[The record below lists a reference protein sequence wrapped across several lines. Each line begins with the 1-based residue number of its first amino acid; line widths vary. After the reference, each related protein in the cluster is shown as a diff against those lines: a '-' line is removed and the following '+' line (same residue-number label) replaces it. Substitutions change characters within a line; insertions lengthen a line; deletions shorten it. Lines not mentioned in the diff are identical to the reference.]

1 MKAEISTFAKV
12 IYRAKDTY
20 FNYTEIHS
28 LWQITNKTVSE
39 LVKEWISE
47 WFELW
52 SIRCFKL

>member
-1 MKAEISTFAKV
+1 MNAEISTFAEV

-39 LVKEWISE
+39 LVKE
-47 WFELW
+47 
-52 SIRCFKL
+52 